1 MIIGV
6 DVRPVSYPQLT
17 GIGVYLNNLLQA
29 IQELD
34 QENHYYFISNRAIH
48 FEVVNP
54 RWEKIPLC
62 GNPRRIEVALCWR
75 ACRLFDKMLASSL
88 VLIGTEIKA

>member
-6 DVRPVSYPQLT
+6 DTRSVSYLQLT

-34 QENHYYFISNRAIH
+34 QENHYYLISNKAIN

-54 RWEKIPLC
+54 NWGKILLC
-62 GNPRRIEVALCWR
+62 GNLRRIQVVLCWR
-75 ACRLFDKMLASSL
+75 ATVYLTQC
-88 VLIGTEIKA
+88 